1 MYLISVNSLI
11 LARIGADQEANFLL
25 FSSLPVD
32 LLKTLEDDCN
42 GVYFNRLGTD
52 LDVVV

>member
-1 MYLISVNSLI
+1 MNSLI
-11 LARIGADQEANFLL
+11 LARIGVDQEANFPL
-25 FSSLPVD
+25 FSSLPVN

-42 GVYFNRLGTD
+42 GFYFNRVCTD

>member
-1 MYLISVNSLI
+1 MNSLI
-11 LARIGADQEANFLL
+11 LARIGANQEENLLL
-25 FSSLPVD
+25 FSSPPIE

-42 GVYFNRLGTD
+42 GVYFNRLCTD